1 MTTCAPAAGSFRST
15 TPRIFERIASTS
27 PWAILPRST
36 RFASGSLIRRKP
48 PSTRRCSMSRIV
60 TGNPA
65 AAHAWAIPAPIVP
78 APITAIFRTSA
89 ACMPPPFRAGN
100 RTANVKPAFIRDCG
114 RLISPPPYGRGRG
127 APMQRPPRSL
137 VLALAIV
144 LTLASI
150 VAVTP
155 RAAAAQNRPSWT
167 QGDFWV
173 YARTAGSETSTIRL
187 EVIESTTLTLTSG
200 TYSVWHVT
208 STTTDANGNVTVQL
222 VDISFSFPLAYSA
235 TVIAERSTT
244 VAAGSFN
251 VAVIRSPSTGTAHD
265 ENSYSE
271 GAGNSVKQESFDGN
285 GNRVAEQELTAYR
298 YQSGLVGLLLIIGG
312 VVVLAAIAIAVLAV
326 MRRRKMARPPGA
338 YPPPPPQ
345 APPPSP

>member
-1 MTTCAPAAGSFRST
+1 
-15 TPRIFERIASTS
+15 
-27 PWAILPRST
+27 
-36 RFASGSLIRRKP
+36 
-48 PSTRRCSMSRIV
+48 MS
-60 TGNPA
+60 
-65 AAHAWAIPAPIVP
+65 
-78 APITAIFRTSA
+78 
-89 ACMPPPFRAGN
+89 
-100 RTANVKPAFIRDCG
+100 
-114 RLISPPPYGRGRG
+114 
-127 APMQRPPRSL
+127 RPPRSL

-144 LTLASI
+144 LALASI

-173 YARTAGSETSTIRL
+173 YARTAGSEMSTIRL
-187 EVIESTTLTLTSG
+187 DVNERTTLTLTSG
-200 TYSVWHVT
+200 TYSVWNVT
-208 STTTDANGNVTVQL
+208 STTTDANGGVTVQHIWIQESNLGLAKANFSTPFGDVAVTFDPPLAQAVFPLSLNAQWSLTTTVRL

-235 TVIAERSTT
+235 TVIAEHSTT

>member
-1 MTTCAPAAGSFRST
+1 MTTCAPATASLRST
-15 TPRIFERIASTS
+15 APRIFVRMPSTS
-27 PWAILPRST
+27 
-36 RFASGSLIRRKP
+36 
-48 PSTRRCSMSRIV
+48 RCSMSRIV

-89 ACMPPPFRAGN
+89 ASVAATVPRGEG
-100 RTANVKPAFIRDCG
+100 TADVKPAFIRDCG
-114 RLISPPPYGRGRG
+114 RLISPPRYGRGRG
-127 APMQRPPRSL
+127 PPMSRPPRSL

-144 LTLASI
+144 LALASI

-208 STTTDANGNVTVQL
+208 STTTDAGGNVTVQNIWIQESNLGLAKANFSTPFGDAQVTFDPPLAQAVFPLSLNAQWSLTTTVRL

-235 TVIAERSTT
+235 TVIAEHSTT
-244 VAAGSFN
+244 VDRKSTRLN
-251 VAVIRSPSTGTAHD
+251 SSHVA
-265 ENSYSE
+265 
-271 GAGNSVKQESFDGN
+271 
-285 GNRVAEQELTAYR
+285 
-298 YQSGLVGLLLIIGG
+298 
-312 VVVLAAIAIAVLAV
+312 
-326 MRRRKMARPPGA
+326 
-338 YPPPPPQ
+338 
-345 APPPSP
+345 